1 MPKIVDHEER
11 RKHIAAVTWKV
22 ISEQGIR
29 YATSRIIAK
38 EAGLSQGALRHY
50 FSNQESLLQFAME
63 LVKEQLVERIK
74 RLKEKQLEPVELMND
89 YLLEFI
95 PTNKQ
100 TLLEMEVWFAFVT
113 LAKTEKNLNPDFVGL
128 QTAIKDV
135 IVYLQNEGVLQE
147 IDVELEQEKLYALM
161 NGMALNL
168 YLEPEKI
175 NREKSKELIRDYL
188 ESIMKEKR

>member
-22 ISEQGIR
+22 ISEQGLR
-29 YATSRIIAK
+29 HATSRTIAK

-50 FSNQESLLQFAME
+50 FSNQESLLQFAIE
-63 LVKEQLVERIK
+63 LVKEQLIERIK
-74 RLKEKQLEPVELMND
+74 RLKEKKLEPVEQMNE

-95 PTNKQ
+95 PTNEQ

-113 LAKTEKNLNPDFVGL
+113 LAKTEKNLNPDLVGL

-135 IVYLQNEGVLQE
+135 IVFLQNEGVLKE

-168 YLEPEKI
+168 YLEPAKI
-175 NREKSKELIRDYL
+175 NREKSKELIRNYL
-188 ESIMKEKR
+188 ESILTQKR

>member
-95 PTNKQ
+95 PTNEQ
-100 TLLEMEVWFAFVT
+100 TLLEMEVWFSFVT
-113 LAKTEKNLNPDFVGL
+113 LAKTEKKF
-128 QTAIKDV
+128 
-135 IVYLQNEGVLQE
+135 
-147 IDVELEQEKLYALM
+147 
-161 NGMALNL
+161 
-168 YLEPEKI
+168 
-175 NREKSKELIRDYL
+175 KSRFCWFAN
-188 ESIMKEKR
+188 SN